1 MSSAASQ
8 TAVAKKNAP
17 RVRRRRI
24 SLGVKFT
31 FFLLLAIG
39 VMMSLTTWLSYRQQ
53 QRSLREEVLQRGATI
68 ARSLASSAA
77 EAVLNDLVCAALI
90 HETMPRE
97 DIAALSTGSLRAIAA
112 SLRGDILG
120 DSGLGSDAL
129 EARNSGVV
137 EIMMVDTTGIIVAH
151 NDIQMVSKPY
161 QSPLGVA
168 PYRGEPILIQAYVTD
183 RDERR
188 FDIAV
193 PIIVN
198 RIGLSAGKQIGVVHL
213 RMSERLVDWVVRQA
227 AIKLLLVT
235 ALMMLIGLLA
245 ALILSHYLTRPINE
259 LVGGVLAIAGG
270 DLNQELS
277 VRRRDELGE
286 LTAAFNEMAASLR
299 EKELI
304 KGAFSTYVS
313 SQVMEQVLKDPSQ
326 LALGGARKRVTIL
339 FTDIRGFTSMSESMQ
354 PEEVVSIINVYLS
367 LQTEI
372 VLRNEGML
380 DKFVGDC
387 VMAVYGLP
395 WAKSDDALRAVRTA
409 VEIQSAIKTLNQTRA
424 KEGQKT
430 ITIGIG
436 VNTGE
441 VVAGNMGSQQ
451 KMDYT
456 VIGDSVNLAARLE
469 ANAEGGTVLISEATY
484 NEIKDYVV
492 AEKLAPIPVKGKK
505 EKVSVYSVTAMRSAA
520 GEALNG

>member
-1 MSSAASQ
+1 VPA
-8 TAVAKKNAP
+8 AKKQPAQP
-17 RVRRRRI
+17 AKPVKTRKRRRI

-31 FFLLLAIG
+31 FILLMTIG
-39 VMMSLTTWLSYRQQ
+39 FMMSMTTWVSYRQQ
-53 QRSLREEVLQRGATI
+53 QRSLRDEVMQRGATI

-77 EAVLNDLVCAALI
+77 ENLLNDLVCAALI

-97 DIAALSTGSLRAIAA
+97 KLTSLMTGSLKSITESLLADIMGA
-112 SLRGDILG
+112 SRL
-120 DSGLGSDAL
+120 DATK
-129 EARNSGVV
+129 AMMRNAGVV
-137 EIMMVDTTGIIVAH
+137 EILITDSNDMIVAH
-151 NDIQMVSKPY
+151 NDIQMVSKLY
-161 QSPLGVA
+161 QSPPGVA
-168 PYRGEPILIQAYVTD
+168 PYKGEPILIQDYVTELG
-183 RDERR
+183 ERR

-193 PIIVN
+193 PILVN
-198 RIGLSAGKQIGVVHL
+198 RVDSNSGKQIGAVHL
-213 RMSERLVDWVVRQA
+213 RMSERLVDLVVKQA
-227 AIKLLLVT
+227 TIKLLLVT
-235 ALMMLIGLLA
+235 AVMMVLGLIA
-245 ALILSHYLTRPINE
+245 ALLLSRYLTQPINE

-270 DLNQELS
+270 DLNQELP

-313 SQVMEQVLKDPSQ
+313 SQVMEQILQDPTQ
-326 LALGGARKRVTIL
+326 LALGGARKRATMV
-339 FTDIRGFTSMSESMQ
+339 FSDIRGFTSMSESMQ

-372 VLRNEGML
+372 VLRNDGML

-395 WAKSDDALRAVRTA
+395 FAKNDDSLRAVRTA
-409 VEIQSAIKTLNQTRA
+409 VEIQAAVKRLNEVRA
-424 KEGQKT
+424 KEKKRT
-430 ITIGIG
+430 ITIGVG
-436 VNTGE
+436 VNTGD

-456 VIGDSVNLAARLE
+456 VIGDAVNLAARLE
-469 ANAEGGTVLISEATY
+469 SNAEGGTILISEATY
-484 NEIKDYVV
+484 EEVKNFVV

-505 EKVSVYSVTAMRSAA
+505 DKVAIYSVQAMKT
-520 GEALNG
+520 